1 MGERACAVRA
11 NSCDKAMNN
20 GHMISFKQDYSVLDL
35 LGKGGFA
42 CVYRAKCKSNGL
54 EVAIKMV
61 SVTFF
66 DSQ

>member
-1 MGERACAVRA
+1 MRA

-20 GHMISFKQDYSVLDL
+20 GPHFLQKDYSVLDL

-42 CVYRAKCKSNGL
+42 CVYRAKCKNNGL

-61 SVTFF
+61 SFGNTDNLFHKV
-66 DSQ
+66 DHQ